1 MTFSLHGPVIQTC
14 NRGGL
19 VVPIT
24 RAPLAMMK
32 SRTISLLAAAS
43 VAGWMIFPATQAM
56 ADDTGFY
63 VGANVGRVLST
74 FRRTDINDALT
85 GGFRATAPDFT
96 LGPSSVQKS
105 HVMWTADVGYML
117 SRNFGVEA
125 SYLYLGSLRYSSFGT
140 ETSSSGTGT
149 SAISTRLD
157 IKTHGPA
164 LAGVG
169 VLPMSDFWQI
179 DARIGAYEAKT
190 TSTYLTTLDTQSFPG
205 KVSKTSTGLLAGVGT
220 ALTVSSHCSVRLD
233 YVRLEHISEQSLNR
247 SFNVDLI
254 TVGAA
259 FVF

>member
-1 MTFSLHGPVIQTC
+1 
-14 NRGGL
+14 
-19 VVPIT
+19 
-24 RAPLAMMK
+24 MMK

-43 VAGWMIFPATQAM
+43 AAAWMIFPATQAM

-85 GGFRATAPDFT
+85 GGFQARAPDFT

-105 HVMWTADVGYML
+105 HVMWTADIGYML

-125 SYLYLGSLRYSSFGT
+125 SYLHLGSLRYSSFGT
-140 ETSSSGTGT
+140 ETSSGSST
-149 SAISTRLD
+149 STRLD
-157 IKTHGPA
+157 IKTQGPA

-169 VLPMSDFWQI
+169 VLPMSDFWRI

-205 KVSKTSTGLLAGVGT
+205 KVSKTSTSLLAGVGT
-220 ALTVSSHCSVRLD
+220 ALTVSSHCEVRFD
-233 YVRLEHISEQSLNR
+233 YVRLEHISEKSLNR